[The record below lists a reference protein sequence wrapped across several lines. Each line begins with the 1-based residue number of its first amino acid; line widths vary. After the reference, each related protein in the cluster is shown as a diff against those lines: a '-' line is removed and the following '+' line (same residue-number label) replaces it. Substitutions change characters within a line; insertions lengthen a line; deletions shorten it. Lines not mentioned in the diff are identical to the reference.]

1 MKSDIRTG
9 NNALPSTNAEL
20 RSLNEELQEARA
32 YTAVLIE
39 TAREAIVILDESLRV
54 QTANPSFYK
63 TLHVTPQETENQFI
77 YDVGNHQLDLPE
89 LRKLLELILP
99 TNSRV
104 DDFELT
110 LDYPDVGK
118 RLMRLNARRV
128 EFRGNRFSIL
138 LVIEDV
144 TELVRTADALRN
156 LSGRLLQIRDEER
169 RRIARDLH
177 DSTGQ
182 KIAALKMSLGRVRRA
197 VDGKGHAE
205 IAEAEELSDEI
216 SKDLRTVSYLLH
228 PPMLEELGLAEALS
242 SYVNGFA
249 GRADLRITLEVEKEF
264 PRIAGENE
272 LAIFRVVQEALTNV
286 IRHSGARTATVALRI
301 DSDHV
306 VVEVSDDGRG
316 MTNGSKNDGARSKPL
331 TLGVGITG
339 MRERVR
345 LLRGQLDVKSTNKG
359 TTVRASVPVVQ
370 RNPS

>member
-1 MKSDIRTG
+1 MKSESRTG
-9 NNALPSTNAEL
+9 KDQLPSTNAQL

-32 YTAVLIE
+32 YAAVLIE

-63 TLHVTPQETENQFI
+63 TLHVTPEETENQFL
-77 YDVGNHQLDLPE
+77 YDVGNRQLDLPE

-104 DDFELT
+104 DDFEVS

-118 RLMRLNARRV
+118 RLMRLNARRIG
-128 EFRGNRFSIL
+128 FRGNRVSIL

-182 KIAALKMSLGRVRRA
+182 KIAALKMALGRVRRA
-197 VDGKGHAE
+197 VGGKGNPE
-205 IAEAEELSDEI
+205 IVEAEELSDEI

-242 SYVNGFA
+242 NYVAGFA
-249 GRADLRITLEVEKEF
+249 GRADLKINLEVEKEF
-264 PRIAGENE
+264 PRIAEENE

-286 IRHSGARTATVALRI
+286 IRHSGAKTARVALQI
-301 DSDHV
+301 ESDSV

-316 MTNGSKNDGARSKPL
+316 MTNGAKVDGTASKPL

-345 LLRGQLDVKSTNKG
+345 LLRGRLDVKSTSSG
-359 TTVRASVPVVQ
+359 TTVRASVPVLQ